1 MNCSIAEPMF
11 GDSRKYFTL
20 ELDSDTVKMIKINH
34 VKKAIQVKTLVDP
47 LTGNLLKVKIPFRY
61 NRVMCKVTGQKTIQ
75 EMVKGIFEVI
85 SHYSFSTFTKEEK
98 IFVIEFYK
106 QLISMTKIQ

>member
-1 MNCSIAEPMF
+1 MF

-20 ELDSDTVKMIKINH
+20 ELDSDTVKMIKMNH

-47 LTGNLLKVKIPFRY
+47 LIGNLLKVKIPFRY

-75 EMVKGIFEVI
+75 EMVNCDQVKVEIKYCGWWESGDFGGPSWKLLSI
-85 SHYSFSTFTKEEK
+85 SSA
-98 IFVIEFYK
+98 
-106 QLISMTKIQ
+106 

>member
-11 GDSRKYFTL
+11 GESRKYFTL
-20 ELDSDTVKMIKINH
+20 ELESDTVKMIKMNH

-75 EMVKGIFEVI
+75 EMIKGDSVQVEIKYCGWWESGDFGGPSWKLLSI
-85 SHYSFSTFTKEEK
+85 SCA
-98 IFVIEFYK
+98 
-106 QLISMTKIQ
+106 

>member
-1 MNCSIAEPMF
+1 MNCLISEPMF

-20 ELDSDTVKMIKINH
+20 ELDSDTIKIIKMNH

-75 EMVKGIFEVI
+75 EMVKGDQVTVEIKYCGWWESGDFGGPSWKLVSI
-85 SHYSFSTFTKEEK
+85 SSA
-98 IFVIEFYK
+98 
-106 QLISMTKIQ
+106 